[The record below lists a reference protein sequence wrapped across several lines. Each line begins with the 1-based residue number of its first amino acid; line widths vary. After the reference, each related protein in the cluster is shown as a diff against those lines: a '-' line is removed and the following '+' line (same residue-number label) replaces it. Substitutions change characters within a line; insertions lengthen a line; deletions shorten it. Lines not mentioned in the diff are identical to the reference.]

1 MTVVSSPP
9 RAAWGDAAKGLLI
22 VLVVFWHVVLKTY
35 LQVDWRI
42 GIPIPGVWGLASD
55 LIWPF
60 LMPLFLLVS
69 GYFAAGALAR
79 PWAAVWRPR
88 VVRFVYLYLVWT
100 LIHMLAMWA
109 FPDFPTFVPRSVSE
123 FVEGVTISPP
133 NTWYLYALALYFLV
147 AKGLQRLPHWTLL
160 VAASAL
166 SVTVAA
172 GVVDVVS
179 NRGSLLYNLLFFLVG
194 AYLAPRIGRFTAR
207 PRRLAAGV
215 LLLAYLAAYA
225 VMRVT
230 GAEQVPGV
238 WPIVSFVG
246 VTMGLA
252 VATLL
257 PGVPL
262 LGRGLTWLGAR
273 TLPVYLLHMPLLVL
287 ADAAL
292 VGPLSD
298 AGSAAQLV
306 GALVLPPL
314 LTGALVAACVFL
326 ARLTERDGLSWLWD
340 LPRLRADRKSGAAR
354 PRIPWRTPVAVL
366 VLVAI
371 AVGLSAAA
379 AFPARTSEAR
389 ASSATRSGEVSIGA
403 VGDVLLYDVQH
414 AVPYD
419 RGRAYFDDVRPW
431 FTEDIV
437 TGNLEQ
443 AISAET
449 GYDKC
454 GRSASCLA
462 FRSDPDAAAHLQGFD
477 LLNQANNHS
486 HDYGRTGFDET
497 RTLLRAVG
505 IDAVGERDEIVV
517 TRVGS
522 TSVAMVGFAPYS
534 GFNRITDLRHVR
546 QLVRAAAAQADIVV
560 VHAHMGAEG
569 PGADAVTP
577 STEFMYGE
585 NRGDPIAFAHA
596 AVDAG
601 ADLVI
606 GHGPH
611 VLRGA
616 EFYRGRL
623 IAYSLGNFGGGGV
636 FGAEEETRYGAYL
649 SVRLRADG
657 SLVAGRVR
665 PVRFEFD
672 GGAPHPDSTGRV
684 TDLMNERSRRDF
696 PDTAALI
703 DEGGVLQVP

>member
-1 MTVVSSPP
+1 MTGVSSPP

-42 GIPIPGVWGLASD
+42 GIPIPGVWGLAGD

-69 GYFAAGALAR
+69 GYFAAGALTR
-79 PWAAVWRPR
+79 PWAAVGRPR
-88 VVRFVYLYLVWT
+88 VVRYLYLYLVWT

-123 FVEGVTISPP
+123 FIEGVTISPP

-147 AKGLQRLPHWTLL
+147 AKGLQRLPRWMLL
-160 VAASAL
+160 VAASVL

-238 WPIVSFVG
+238 WPVVSVVG
-246 VTMGLA
+246 VTTGLA

-298 AGSAAQLV
+298 AGNAAQLV

-340 LPRLRADRKSGAAR
+340 LPRWQPDRRSGAAR

-379 AFPARTSEAR
+379 AFPARRSEAG

-403 VGDVLLYDVQH
+403 VGDIILYDVQH
-414 AVPYD
+414 AVPDD

-577 STEFMYGE
+577 GTEFMYGE

-601 ADLVI
+601 ADVVI

-672 GGAPHPDSTGRV
+672 GGAPHPDSTGRA
-684 TDLMNERSRRDF
+684 TDLINERSRRDF

-703 DEGGVLQVP
+703 DEGGVLRVP

>member
-1 MTVVSSPP
+1 
-9 RAAWGDAAKGLLI
+9 
-22 VLVVFWHVVLKTY
+22 
-35 LQVDWRI
+35 
-42 GIPIPGVWGLASD
+42 
-55 LIWPF
+55 
-60 LMPLFLLVS
+60 
-69 GYFAAGALAR
+69 
-79 PWAAVWRPR
+79 
-88 VVRFVYLYLVWT
+88 
-100 LIHMLAMWA
+100 
-109 FPDFPTFVPRSVSE
+109 
-123 FVEGVTISPP
+123 
-133 NTWYLYALALYFLV
+133 
-147 AKGLQRLPHWTLL
+147 
-160 VAASAL
+160 
-166 SVTVAA
+166 
-172 GVVDVVS
+172 
-179 NRGSLLYNLLFFLVG
+179 
-194 AYLAPRIGRFTAR
+194 
-207 PRRLAAGV
+207 
-215 LLLAYLAAYA
+215 
-225 VMRVT
+225 
-230 GAEQVPGV
+230 
-238 WPIVSFVG
+238 
-246 VTMGLA
+246 
-252 VATLL
+252 
-257 PGVPL
+257 
-262 LGRGLTWLGAR
+262 
-273 TLPVYLLHMPLLVL
+273 
-287 ADAAL
+287 
-292 VGPLSD
+292 
-298 AGSAAQLV
+298 
-306 GALVLPPL
+306 
-314 LTGALVAACVFL
+314 
-326 ARLTERDGLSWLWD
+326 TERDGLSWLWD

-414 AVPYD
+414 AVPDD

-616 EFYRGRL
+616 EFYRGCL

>member
-1 MTVVSSPP
+1 MARRHECSPGEPHVSSPNRPPRVTVVSSPP

-306 GALVLPPL
+306 GALV
-314 LTGALVAACVFL
+314 
-326 ARLTERDGLSWLWD
+326 
-340 LPRLRADRKSGAAR
+340 
-354 PRIPWRTPVAVL
+354 
-366 VLVAI
+366 
-371 AVGLSAAA
+371 
-379 AFPARTSEAR
+379 
-389 ASSATRSGEVSIGA
+389 
-403 VGDVLLYDVQH
+403 
-414 AVPYD
+414 
-419 RGRAYFDDVRPW
+419 
-431 FTEDIV
+431 
-437 TGNLEQ
+437 
-443 AISAET
+443 
-449 GYDKC
+449 
-454 GRSASCLA
+454 
-462 FRSDPDAAAHLQGFD
+462 
-477 LLNQANNHS
+477 
-486 HDYGRTGFDET
+486 
-497 RTLLRAVG
+497 
-505 IDAVGERDEIVV
+505 
-517 TRVGS
+517 
-522 TSVAMVGFAPYS
+522 
-534 GFNRITDLRHVR
+534 
-546 QLVRAAAAQADIVV
+546 
-560 VHAHMGAEG
+560 
-569 PGADAVTP
+569 
-577 STEFMYGE
+577 
-585 NRGDPIAFAHA
+585 
-596 AVDAG
+596 
-601 ADLVI
+601 
-606 GHGPH
+606 
-611 VLRGA
+611 
-616 EFYRGRL
+616 
-623 IAYSLGNFGGGGV
+623 
-636 FGAEEETRYGAYL
+636 
-649 SVRLRADG
+649 
-657 SLVAGRVR
+657 
-665 PVRFEFD
+665 
-672 GGAPHPDSTGRV
+672 
-684 TDLMNERSRRDF
+684 
-696 PDTAALI
+696 
-703 DEGGVLQVP
+703 